1 MSDRLIWGILGT
13 GNIARQ
19 FAAGV
24 LASRTGWISAVGSRS
39 AASAREFGYAFRV
52 PSQWGDYQTVLK
64 DPFVGAVY
72 IALPNSMH
80 HEWTIKALRAGKHV
94 LCENPIAS
102 NAAEAEEMFDV
113 ARENGRVLVEA
124 FMYRSHPQ
132 TLAVIE
138 AVRRGVIGEL
148 RLIRTSFCFRTMKI
162 DGNIRFSRELAG
174 GALMDIGCYCVN
186 FSRMVAGGEPT
197 DVTVTGKLHASG
209 VDELAAGTMTFANGI
224 VASFTCGMTLHADNT
239 AYLCGSEGFI
249 EIPVPWK
256 PPRENGGF
264 MIARSTPPRMDSA
277 GKALPAPPPRERVV
291 VNVNEDLYGIE
302 ADDFAACVAGQ
313 RNPRVTREDSVGNMR
328 VLDEMRKRLSVVSG

>member
-1 MSDRLIWGILGT
+1 ML
-13 GNIARQ
+13 
-19 FAAGV
+19 
-24 LASRTGWISAVGSRS
+24 SAVGSRS
-39 AASAREFGYAFRV
+39 AVSARDFAAAFGIPNHF
-52 PSQWGDYQTVLK
+52 GDYQSVLN
-64 DPFVGAVY
+64 DPGVVAVY
-72 IALPNSMH
+72 NAQPNSMH
-80 HEWTIKALRAGKHV
+80 HEWTIKALLAGKHV
-94 LCENPIAS
+94 LCEKPIAS

-113 ARENGRVLVEA
+113 ARKSGRLLIEA

-148 RLIRTSFCFRTMKI
+148 RLIRTSFCFRTMKVE
-162 DGNIRFSRELAG
+162 GNIRFNRELAG

-186 FSRMVAGGEPT
+186 FSRLFASGEPT
-197 DVTVTGKLHASG
+197 DVTVTGKLHVSG
-209 VDELAAGTMTFANGI
+209 VDELAAGTMTFAGGV

-264 MIARSTPPRMDSA
+264 TIARSTPPRMDA
-277 GKALPAPPPRERVV
+277 AAKVVPAPPPRERAV

-328 VLDEMRKRLSVVSG
+328 VLDQMRRTLGVIQ